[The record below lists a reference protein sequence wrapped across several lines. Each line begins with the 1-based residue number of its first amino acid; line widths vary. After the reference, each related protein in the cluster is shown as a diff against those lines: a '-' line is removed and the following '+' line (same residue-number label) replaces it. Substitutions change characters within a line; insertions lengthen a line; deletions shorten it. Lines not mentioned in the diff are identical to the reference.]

1 MSYTLPAADTIR
13 PTVRCALLGTL
24 ILWQRRLSTRRALA
38 GLETAQLEDIGL
50 TEAERR
56 AECAKPFW
64 K

>member
-1 MSYTLPAADTIR
+1 MSYTFPATDNIR
-13 PTVRCALLGTL
+13 RTVRFALLGAL

-38 GLETAQLEDIGL
+38 DLETAQLDDIGL
-50 TEAERR
+50 NEAERR